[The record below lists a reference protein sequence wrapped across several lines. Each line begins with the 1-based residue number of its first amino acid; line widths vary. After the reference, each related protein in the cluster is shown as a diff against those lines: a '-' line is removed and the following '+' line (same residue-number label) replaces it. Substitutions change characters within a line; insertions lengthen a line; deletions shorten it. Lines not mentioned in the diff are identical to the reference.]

1 MLSAKIFIDLGRS
14 LGARTEFPG
23 FFRNL
28 ALLSTFTSSRR
39 RKNVKN
45 NHPCNK
51 SPSAIAVTIVAAIA
65 VAIAVPRAAA
75 IAGVRAYESVPLYA
89 VPL

>member
-1 MLSAKIFIDLGRS
+1 MNSAIYIPIEEDR
-14 LGARTEFPG
+14 
-23 FFRNL
+23 
-28 ALLSTFTSSRR
+28 
-39 RKNVKN
+39 
-45 NHPCNK
+45 HPCNK